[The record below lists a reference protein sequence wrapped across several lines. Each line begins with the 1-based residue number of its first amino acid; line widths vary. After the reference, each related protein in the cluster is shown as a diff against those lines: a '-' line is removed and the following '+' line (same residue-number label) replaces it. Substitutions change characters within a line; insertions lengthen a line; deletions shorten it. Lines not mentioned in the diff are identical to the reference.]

1 MAAKKNNPKREARM
15 AKNNRNLNSALTIFT
30 AGFIAEFY
38 LLLINAYYV
47 KGTVDQLVAV
57 ATYLEVMAVIG
68 AAVLGAGIV
77 LTAMRKKWTRFET
90 LGRWLLGI
98 GAFLAVSSYIMR
110 KIYPAGTT
118 AMCVLVPVVM
128 LLSVVLLLYQHEF
141 TVQAVALTVT
151 IAASA
156 LLSRSGE
163 VLSGLTKG
171 VAGLALVVIL
181 VLLAASFV
189 LQKGN
194 GVYKEREVFPQK
206 TNYGLLYAVLVLCA
220 LAVAVSLTVAGAAYY
235 VIWGSA
241 VALFALAVWYTVKML

>member
-57 ATYLEVMAVIG
+57 ATYLEIMTVVG

-77 LTAMRKKWTRFET
+77 LTAMRKKWMRFET
-90 LGRWLLGI
+90 LGKWLLGV
-98 GAFLAVSSYIMR
+98 GAFLAVSSYVMR

-118 AMCVLVPVVM
+118 AMCVLIPVVM

-151 IAASA
+151 IAAST
-156 LLSRSGE
+156 LLSRSGD
-163 VLSGLTKG
+163 VLSGITAALCAQLEPEEA
-171 VAGLALVVIL
+171 VPLAVYLHSRAGD
-181 VLLAASFV
+181 LAA
-189 LQKGN
+189 
-194 GVYKEREVFPQK
+194 ER
-206 TNYGLLYAVLVLCA
+206 YGEYSMTPGDIISLLPEAF
-220 LAVAVSLTVAGAAYY
+220 S
-235 VIWGSA
+235 GS
-241 VALFALAVWYTVKML
+241 